1 MYWWYHY
8 WWFPSPFWAVIM
20 WIIGIAVIALVV
32 WIIVRAL
39 QSLVSRKDNRSYSEA
54 EKILD
59 ERFARG
65 EISEEEYLRMK
76 KALRKK

>member
-1 MYWWYHY
+1 MYWWYHH

-20 WIIGIAVIALVV
+20 WIAGIAVIVLVV
-32 WIIVRAL
+32 WIIARAL
-39 QSLVSRKDNRSYSEA
+39 QSFISQGNSRSYSEA
-54 EKILD
+54 ERILD

-76 KALRKK
+76 KVLRKG

>member
-1 MYWWYHY
+1 
-8 WWFPSPFWAVIM
+8 M

-32 WIIVRAL
+32 WIIARAL
-39 QSLVSRKDNRSYSEA
+39 QSFVSRENSRSYSEA
-54 EKILD
+54 ERILD

-76 KALRKK
+76 KVLRKR

>member
-32 WIIVRAL
+32 WIIARAL
-39 QSLVSRKDNRSYSEA
+39 QSFVSRENSRSYSEA
-54 EKILD
+54 ERILD

-76 KALRKK
+76 KVLRKR